1 MGGTSFDIA
10 MVVEG
15 STRFYKFAPTIDRW
29 TVDATILDS
38 RSIGSGGGSIA
49 RVDALLGGRL
59 EVGPGERGLDPRPRR
74 V

>member
-1 MGGTSFDIA
+1 MTMYTIIPHPDQTSFDIA

-38 RSIGSGGGSIA
+38 RSTGSGGGSIGLSSGA
-49 RVDALLGGRL
+49 A
-59 EVGPGERGLDPRPRR
+59 VG
-74 V
+74 